1 MLLQLFNRGW
11 DNGHVNAP
19 LVQDRHV
26 VNRKR
31 AQRLMRS
38 MELADMAPGPNTSK
52 AHPEHKVY
60 LLAGQAGCGFLK

>member
-31 AQRLMRS
+31 VQPLMRG
-38 MELADMAPGPNTSK
+38 MGLADIAPGPNTSK
-52 AHPEHKVY
+52 AHP
-60 LLAGQAGCGFLK
+60 